1 MVVIDARPLV
11 VPDWMLNPMATV
23 RDTTYKILRRHGLT
37 TLFANPGSTE
47 IAFLG
52 GMPDDFRFILGLH
65 EGSVVGMAT
74 GWALGREQPALV
86 NLHTTAGLGNAVAAL
101 ATARVNRAPLVVVV
115 GQQDRRHL
123 AQEPFLAGRLR
134 GLAGEYP
141 VWTDEPVRAQDV
153 PAAIA
158 RAAHEAC
165 AGRGPA
171 LVIVPSDDW
180 SATMDGVAEVAAPVA
195 VRPALAFDP
204 SGVREIATLLDE
216 AHSPALVAGAGA
228 DSAEGWAALV
238 ELAERLAAPVWQ
250 EAFSAR
256 AGFPQDHPLFAGHL
270 SHARSKL
277 RQALAGH
284 DVVLAVGAPV
294 FRQYQFEPGPLVE
307 PGTRLALVTDDPAEA
322 HRSPVEMAACGPI
335 APACRLLASA
345 VRPRSLPPAP
355 LRTVAYPSPPDPG
368 EPMRAAH
375 VLSALAARL
384 PRNVVLVE
392 ETPSSRPALH
402 ELVPAREPMGF
413 VAAAMGGLG
422 FGLPA
427 ALGIRMA
434 RPDRP
439 VVAVLG
445 DGASMYAIQAL
456 WSAAHYRVGAL
467 LLVMANGRYAVMDGL
482 AEQAGAKAP
491 WPPFEEVDFVG
502 LARSM
507 GCPALHISDYA
518 HLTEVFDETL
528 PTLVDRQ
535 DPLLLEIPVLPS
547 PH

>member
-1 MVVIDARPLV
+1 
-11 VPDWMLNPMATV
+11 MATV
-23 RDTTYKILRRHGLT
+23 RDTTYDILRRHGLT

-47 IAFLG
+47 IAFLS
-52 GMPDDFRFILGLH
+52 GMPDDFRFVLGLH

-74 GWALGREQPALV
+74 GWALGREEPALV
-86 NLHTTAGLGNAVAAL
+86 NLHTTAGLGNAVGAL

-123 AQEPFLAGRLR
+123 AQEPFLTGRLR
-134 GLAGEYP
+134 GLVGEYP
-141 VWTDEPVRAQDV
+141 VWTNEPVRAQDV

-158 RAAHEAC
+158 RAVHEAR

-180 SATMDGVAEVAAPVA
+180 SATMDNVAEVAAPVA
-195 VRPALAFDP
+195 VRRALAFDP
-204 SGVREIATLLDE
+204 SGVREIAALLDE
-216 AHSPALVAGAGA
+216 ARSPALVAGAGA
-228 DSAEGWAALV
+228 DSADGWAALV
-238 ELAERLAAPVWQ
+238 ELAERLGAPVWQ

-294 FRQYQFEPGPLVE
+294 FRQYQFEAGPLVE

-322 HRSPVEMAACGPI
+322 HRSPVEIAVCGPI

-345 VRPRSLPPAP
+345 VRPRSLPSAP
-355 LRTVAYPSPPDPG
+355 LRTVAQPSPPATG

-384 PRNVVLVE
+384 PQNAILVE

-402 ELVPAREPMGF
+402 DLVPAREPMGF
-413 VAAAMGGLG
+413 VSAAMGGLG

-427 ALGIRMA
+427 TLGIRMA

-456 WSAAHYRVGAL
+456 WSAGHYRIGAL
-467 LLVMANGRYAVMDGL
+467 VLVMANGRYAVMDSL

-507 GCPALHISDYA
+507 ACPALRITDYA
-518 HLTEVFDETL
+518 HLVEVFDEAL

-535 DPLLLEIPVLPS
+535 EPLLLEIPVLP
-547 PH
+547 

>member
-1 MVVIDARPLV
+1 
-11 VPDWMLNPMATV
+11 
-23 RDTTYKILRRHGLT
+23 
-37 TLFANPGSTE
+37 
-47 IAFLG
+47 
-52 GMPDDFRFILGLH
+52 
-65 EGSVVGMAT
+65 
-74 GWALGREQPALV
+74 
-86 NLHTTAGLGNAVAAL
+86 
-101 ATARVNRAPLVVVV
+101 
-115 GQQDRRHL
+115 
-123 AQEPFLAGRLR
+123 
-134 GLAGEYP
+134 
-141 VWTDEPVRAQDV
+141 
-153 PAAIA
+153 
-158 RAAHEAC
+158 
-165 AGRGPA
+165 
-171 LVIVPSDDW
+171 
-180 SATMDGVAEVAAPVA
+180 
-195 VRPALAFDP
+195 
-204 SGVREIATLLDE
+204 
-216 AHSPALVAGAGA
+216 
-228 DSAEGWAALV
+228 
-238 ELAERLAAPVWQ
+238 VWQ

-284 DVVLAVGAPV
+284 DVVLAVGAPA
-294 FRQYQFEPGPLVE
+294 FRQYQFEAGPLVE
-307 PGTRLALVTDDPAEA
+307 PGTRLALITDDPAEA
-322 HRSPVEMAACGPI
+322 HRSPVEIAVCGPI
-335 APACRLLASA
+335 APACRLVAST
-345 VRPRSLPPAP
+345 VRPRSRPGAP
-355 LRTVAYPSPPDPG
+355 LRTVAYPSPPGAG
-368 EPMRAAH
+368 EPMRAAQ
-375 VLSALAARL
+375 VLAALAARV

-413 VAAAMGGLG
+413 VSAAMGGLG

-456 WSAAHYRVGAL
+456 WSAAHYRIGAL
-467 LLVMANGRYAVMDGL
+467 LLVMANGRYAVMDSL

-507 GCPALHISDYA
+507 GCPALRITDYA

-535 DPLLLEIPVLPS
+535 DPLLLEIPVLP
-547 PH
+547 